1 MALTVDELRT
11 REAAQLE
18 ELVAGVMAARR
29 AGDRATLDGALAAL
43 VDFKART
50 PFPDLQAEAE
60 MARSAAVAELSA
72 VALEELARIADRAT
86 AAGSGFK
93 VATMIAESG
102 KKDLLFPALA
112 ATAARGVELLDQFRD
127 AIATV
132 RESLDDIDELGDVP
146 NAVEAVRE
154 AFREL
159 QAAVRS
165 AS

>member
-29 AGDRATLDGALAAL
+29 AGDQATLDGALAAL

-93 VATMIAESG
+93 AATMIAESG
-102 KKDLLFPALA
+102 K
-112 ATAARGVELLDQFRD
+112 
-127 AIATV
+127 
-132 RESLDDIDELGDVP
+132 
-146 NAVEAVRE
+146 
-154 AFREL
+154 
-159 QAAVRS
+159 
-165 AS
+165 